1 MFACYHL
8 NHFAKNVYQLNPGLK
23 KGTTRHIIN
32 KNILDEM
39 NINKAREIQIVSN
52 PFSSSSACSMTTTA
66 APDELVQTVPV
77 YQISDF
83 EAITWNGFECELP
96 QQMIDLISR
105 IADQVG
111 APSYVK
117 TPVFPKRDKPEDQD
131 KQGQGP
137 VQVAARK
144 KPRNTTTEITEDDW
158 ESIRTFQATEL
169 KKRQGIDAHL
179 YSIRSD
185 LNKITDKTYDEVFA
199 ALCARIDDLM
209 DEPDATH
216 LLTVGEAIFNTA
228 SSNHFFSAVYA
239 RLFRQ
244 LLHKYNAVFR
254 TVFETNFEQ
263 FMSLFKTIEHA
274 DAKKDYTRFCE
285 VNKTNDKRRAMSLF
299 IINLMKEG
307 VVATC
312 KVLDIVQQLQSLIRE
327 HLRQSDRT
335 NEVEEL
341 TENLFI
347 ILKDAHQFLRIGH
360 ADEWTTIVHEVEY
373 TSQLKPKNTKY
384 PSVTNKTIFKH
395 MDILDELKK
404 TK

>member
-1 MFACYHL
+1 
-8 NHFAKNVYQLNPGLK
+8 
-23 KGTTRHIIN
+23 
-32 KNILDEM
+32 
-39 NINKAREIQIVSN
+39 
-52 PFSSSSACSMTTTA
+52 MTTPADVLGQIT
-66 APDELVQTVPV
+66 PS

-117 TPVFPKRDKPEDQD
+117 TPVFPKRDKPDDQV
-131 KQGQGP
+131 QGQG
-137 VQVAARK
+137 QVPGGAARK
-144 KPRNTTTEITEDDW
+144 KPRTTSAEITEDDW
-158 ESIRTFQATEL
+158 ESIRSFQATEL

-179 YSIRSD
+179 DGIRSD

-199 ALCARIDDLM
+199 ALCARIDDLK
-209 DEPDATH
+209 DEPDTTH
-216 LLTVGEAIFNTA
+216 FLTVGEAIFNTA

-254 TVFETNFEQ
+254 TVFETNFDQ

-274 DAKKDYTRFCE
+274 DAKKDYARFCE

-307 VVATC
+307 VITTFKIV
-312 KVLDIVQQLQSLIRE
+312 DIVQQLQSLIRE
-327 HLRQSDRT
+327 HLRQSDRA

-347 ILKDAHQFLRIGH
+347 ILKDAHQCLKIGH
-360 ADEWTTIVHEVEY
+360 ADEWIVIVSEVEY
-373 TSQLKPKNTKY
+373 TGQLKPKNAKY
-384 PSVTNKTIFKH
+384 PSITNKTIFKH

>member
-1 MFACYHL
+1 M
-8 NHFAKNVYQLNPGLK
+8 
-23 KGTTRHIIN
+23 
-32 KNILDEM
+32 D
-39 NINKAREIQIVSN
+39 
-52 PFSSSSACSMTTTA
+52 
-66 APDELVQTVPV
+66 APLLM
-77 YQISDF
+77 YGISDF
-83 EAITWNGFECELP
+83 ETITWNGFECELP
-96 QQMIDLISR
+96 QQTIDLISR

-117 TPVFPKRDKPEDQD
+117 TPVFPKRDKPDE
-131 KQGQGP
+131 
-137 VQVAARK
+137 ATTAATARK
-144 KPRNTTTEITEDDW
+144 KPRATSTEITEDDW
-158 ESIRTFQATEL
+158 ESIRSFQATEL

-179 YSIRSD
+179 DGIRSD

-199 ALCARIDDLM
+199 ALCARIDELK
-209 DEPDATH
+209 DEPDAAH
-216 LLTVGEAIFNTA
+216 LITVGAAIFNTA

-254 TVFETNFEQ
+254 TVFETNFDQ
-263 FMSLFKTIEHA
+263 FMTLFNAIEHA

-307 VVATC
+307 VVTTF
-312 KVLDIVQQLQSLIRE
+312 KVVDIVQQLQSLIRE
-327 HLRQSDRT
+327 NVRQSDRT

-347 ILKDAHQFLRIGH
+347 ILKDAHQFLRSGH
-360 ADEWTTIVHEVEY
+360 ADEWATIVREVEHNG
-373 TSQLKPKNTKY
+373 QLKPKNAKY
-384 PSVTNKTIFKH
+384 PSITNKTIFKH

>member
-1 MFACYHL
+1 
-8 NHFAKNVYQLNPGLK
+8 
-23 KGTTRHIIN
+23 
-32 KNILDEM
+32 
-39 NINKAREIQIVSN
+39 
-52 PFSSSSACSMTTTA
+52 MTTIA
-66 APDELVQTVPV
+66 APDVPVQIMPV

-117 TPVFPKRDKPEDQD
+117 TPVFPKRDKPDEG
-131 KQGQGP
+131 QGQG
-137 VQVAARK
+137 QGQEQGAARK
-144 KPRNTTTEITEDDW
+144 KPRTTSTEITEDDW

-179 YSIRSD
+179 DGIRSD
-185 LNKITDKTYDEVFA
+185 LNKITDKTYEEVFA
-199 ALCARIDDLM
+199 ALCARIDELK

-254 TVFETNFEQ
+254 TVFETNFDQ
-263 FMSLFKTIEHA
+263 FMALFKTIEHA
-274 DAKKDYTRFCE
+274 DAKKDYARFCD

-307 VVATC
+307 VVTTF
-312 KVLDIVQQLQSLIRE
+312 KIVDIVQQLQSLIRE
-327 HLRQSDRT
+327 HLRQSDRA

-347 ILKDAHQFLRIGH
+347 ILKDAHQFLRLGH
-360 ADEWTTIVHEVEY
+360 ADEWTVIVSEVEY
-373 TSQLKPKNTKY
+373 NSQLKPKNAKY
-384 PSVTNKTIFKH
+384 PSITNKTIFKH

>member
-1 MFACYHL
+1 
-8 NHFAKNVYQLNPGLK
+8 
-23 KGTTRHIIN
+23 
-32 KNILDEM
+32 
-39 NINKAREIQIVSN
+39 
-52 PFSSSSACSMTTTA
+52 MTTIA
-66 APDELVQTVPV
+66 APDVPVQIMPV

-117 TPVFPKRDKPEDQD
+117 TPVFPKRDKPDEG
-131 KQGQGP
+131 QGQG
-137 VQVAARK
+137 QEQGAARK
-144 KPRNTTTEITEDDW
+144 KPRTTSTEITEDDW

-179 YSIRSD
+179 DGIRSD
-185 LNKITDKTYDEVFA
+185 LNKITDKTYEEVFA
-199 ALCARIDDLM
+199 ALCARIDELK

-254 TVFETNFEQ
+254 TVFETNFDQ
-263 FMSLFKTIEHA
+263 FMALFKTIEHA
-274 DAKKDYTRFCE
+274 DAKKDYARFCD

-307 VVATC
+307 VVTTF
-312 KVLDIVQQLQSLIRE
+312 KIVDIVQQLQSLIRE
-327 HLRQSDRT
+327 HLRQSDRA

-347 ILKDAHQFLRIGH
+347 ILKDAHQFLRLGH
-360 ADEWTTIVHEVEY
+360 ADEWTVIVSEVEY
-373 TSQLKPKNTKY
+373 NSQLKPKNAKY
-384 PSVTNKTIFKH
+384 PSITNKTIFKH

>member
-1 MFACYHL
+1 
-8 NHFAKNVYQLNPGLK
+8 
-23 KGTTRHIIN
+23 
-32 KNILDEM
+32 
-39 NINKAREIQIVSN
+39 
-52 PFSSSSACSMTTTA
+52 MTETA
-66 APDELVQTVPV
+66 PPSITPV

-83 EAITWNGFECELP
+83 ETITWNGFECDLP

-117 TPVFPKRDKPEDQD
+117 TPVFPKRDKPEAPQPT
-131 KQGQGP
+131 G
-137 VQVAARK
+137 VQKK
-144 KPRNTTTEITEDDW
+144 KPRATGAEITEDDW

-169 KKRQGIDAHL
+169 KKREGINAHL
-179 YSIRSD
+179 DSIRSE
-185 LNKITDKTYDEVFA
+185 LNKITDKTHDEVFG
-199 ALCARIDDLM
+199 ALCARIDELK

-244 LLHKYNAVFR
+244 LLHKYNEVFR
-254 TVFETNFEQ
+254 TVFETNFAQ
-263 FMSLFKTIEHA
+263 FMTLFNSIEHA
-274 DAKKDYTRFCE
+274 DSKKDYTRFCE

-299 IINLMKEG
+299 IVNLMKEG
-307 VVATC
+307 VVDTC
-312 KVLDIVQQLQSLIRE
+312 KIVDIVHQLQSLIRE
-327 HLRQSDRT
+327 HLRQSDRA

-347 ILKDAHQFLRIGH
+347 ILKDAHALLRTGH
-360 ADEWTTIVHEVEY
+360 AEEWDAIMAEVEFNG
-373 TSQLKPKNTKY
+373 QLKPKNAKY
-384 PSVTNKTIFKH
+384 PSITNKTIFKH

-404 TK
+404 SAH